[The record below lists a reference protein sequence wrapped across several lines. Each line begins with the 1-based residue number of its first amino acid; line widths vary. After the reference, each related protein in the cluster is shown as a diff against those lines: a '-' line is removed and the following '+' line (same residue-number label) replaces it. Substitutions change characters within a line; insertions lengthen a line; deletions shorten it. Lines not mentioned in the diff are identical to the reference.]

1 MYGGSGG
8 WTQDD
13 FADSPITGPAEYDPW
28 AVQSDYDGVDA
39 HPADSRIPPTIDPKG
54 QRPLTASTLDVED
67 DDDIDGAD
75 TDDWDGE
82 YDSESSAEM
91 SALLEWD
98 EINFSDAEFGHHSGL
113 NGEAVDDTYLDEP
126 EPLIEYDSL
135 LRKPLYQ
142 VDIDDSDLF
151 RTFPV
156 DQLVSSIDEMNDSQ
170 AGEST
175 DLLLDFS
182 TSRLRI
188 WLPWLRRQNWT
199 GESLLL
205 FLQFRVYW
213 EENSGLWEASFWD
226 SRFGCWRPTWSRYNL
241 SRDDQFDL
249 IQSRM
254 GHSPESVIDGA
265 WFQDWERFALWKYG
279 FQAFAEFAL
288 FRALIADGEDWRN
301 LVDWYH
307 SNSIVQNDHQSEDG
321 WSIDGLIS
329 RTDKRSSP
337 VFWFASQD
345 WYDSLEWHDGLGW

>member
-8 WTQDD
+8 WTPED
-13 FADSPITGPAEYDPW
+13 FADPPTTGPAEYDPW
-28 AVQSDYDGVDA
+28 AMQPDYDGVEA
-39 HPADSRIPPTIDPKG
+39 HPADGRIPSTIDPKN
-54 QRPLTASTLDVED
+54 QRPLTTPTLDVED
-67 DDDIDGAD
+67 DDDIDGGD
-75 TDDWDGE
+75 TDEWDGG

-98 EINFSDAEFGHHSGL
+98 EINFSGAEFGEQSGL
-113 NGEAVDDTYLDEP
+113 NGVQVDDNYLDEP

-135 LRKPLYQ
+135 LREPLYQ
-142 VDIDDSDLF
+142 VDVDDPDLF
-151 RTFPV
+151 RAVPV
-156 DQLVSSIDEMNDSQ
+156 DQLVSSINEINDSQ
-170 AGEST
+170 AGEIT

-182 TSRLRI
+182 TSRLRR

-213 EENSGLWEASFWD
+213 EENAGLWEASFWD

-249 IQSRM
+249 IQSRI
-254 GHSPESVIDGA
+254 GYSPENVIDGT

-288 FRALIADGEDWRN
+288 FRAIITDGEDWRN

-307 SNSIVQNDHQSEDG
+307 STGIVQNDHRSENG
-321 WSIDGLIS
+321 RPIDGLIS
-329 RTDKRSSP
+329 RIDKRSSP